1 MYKATDIANF
11 LVYLMSDSCDDLT
24 NLKLNKI
31 LYYAQGHYL
40 KNFGE
45 PLFDDKIEAWQYGPV
60 VNSVYH
66 TYKCFNNQPI
76 TGCNA
81 EKVNLIEDKV
91 KSFLVDIARKYGRFT
106 ASTLLNMTHK
116 PKSPWAEVQE
126 GEEITV
132 KRIQDYF
139 INNEEPIVPLELN
152 YTEEDFIGHRDSN
165 GVLVLPGGWN
175 DAEI

>member
-40 KNFGE
+40 KNYGK
-45 PLFDDKIEAWQYGPV
+45 PLFEDAIEAWPHGPV
-60 VNSVYH
+60 VHSVYH
-66 TYKCFNNQPI
+66 SYKCFNNQPI
-76 TGCNA
+76 TEYNE
-81 EKVNLIEDKV
+81 EKVSLIEDKV
-91 KSFLVDIARKYGRFT
+91 KSFLVDVARKYGRFT
-106 ASTLLNMTHK
+106 ASTLRNMTHK
-116 PKSPWAEVQE
+116 PKSPWAETQE

-132 KRIQDYF
+132 QHIKDYF
-139 INNEEPIVPLELN
+139 IKSEEPIVPLVIN